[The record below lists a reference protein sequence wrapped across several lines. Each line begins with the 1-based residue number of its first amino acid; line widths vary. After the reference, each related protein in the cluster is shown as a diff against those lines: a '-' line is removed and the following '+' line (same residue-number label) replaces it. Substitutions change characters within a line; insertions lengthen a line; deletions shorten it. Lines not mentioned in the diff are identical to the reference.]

1 MRNTI
6 LLVETYAAGM
16 RRHAL
21 APADTNDSTL
31 IQITPCCIAHV
42 EAHTGVPKTSECNF
56 IWPRTLKHLQKY
68 NLAHTLGD
76 LEPPICAINLQ
87 PQVK

>member
-6 LLVETYAAGM
+6 LLVETSAAGI

-21 APADTNDSTL
+21 APVNTKDSTL

-42 EAHTGVPKTSECNF
+42 EAHTVC
-56 IWPRTLKHLQKY
+56 Y
-68 NLAHTLGD
+68 A
-76 LEPPICAINLQ
+76 A
-87 PQVK
+87 